1 MAVRVS
7 IFVSSFNREN
17 ITIFDPLISSFI
29 DRKLAIDTNKS
40 LTRARR
46 AAALTFPSTY
56 IKVGRYRPLLAM
68 PRYSC
73 EL

>member
-1 MAVRVS
+1 MVVRVS

-46 AAALTFPSTY
+46 AAALTFPSRGY
-56 IKVGRYRPLLAM
+56 EAGPQF
-68 PRYSC
+68 
-73 EL
+73 